1 MTNSDEELPFISPDR
16 ERYFEDYVEGST
28 YELGK
33 IRINREEMI
42 EYAKQFDPQDMHIDE
57 AKANAG
63 PFKGLIASGWFTG
76 SVFTRLYS
84 VHYLS
89 NVSSMASPGFDDLKW
104 NAPVRA
110 GDLLKCCVMIK
121 EVKRSRSK
129 PDRGIVKTF
138 CEIVNQDEVVVMSI
152 NAVNM
157 IACRSSKD
165 N

>member
-1 MTNSDEELPFISPDR
+1 MDNNYEELPFISPDR
-16 ERYFEDYVEGST
+16 DRYFEDYVEGSI

-33 IRINREEMI
+33 IKVNQEEMV
-42 EYAKQFDPQDMHIDE
+42 EYAKNFDPQDMHIDE

-76 SVFTRLYS
+76 SVFMRLYA

-89 NVSSMASPGFDDLKW
+89 NASSMASPGFEDLKW
-104 NAPVRA
+104 NAPVRP
-110 GDLLKCCVMIK
+110 GDLLTGRVTIK
-121 EVKRSRSK
+121 EVIRSRSK
-129 PDRGIVKTF
+129 PDRGVVKTF
-138 CEIVNQDEVVVMSI
+138 CEIINQDEVVVMSI

-157 IACRSSKD
+157 IACRSSED